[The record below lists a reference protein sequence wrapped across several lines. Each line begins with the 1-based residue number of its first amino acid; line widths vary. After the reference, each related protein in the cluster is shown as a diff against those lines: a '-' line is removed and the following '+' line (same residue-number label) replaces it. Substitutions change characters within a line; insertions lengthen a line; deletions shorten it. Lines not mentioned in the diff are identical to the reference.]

1 MIERIIVGAGC
12 FWGVEAAFGALAG
25 IVQTQAG
32 YAGGWTEQP
41 SYEDVCAGSTGHA
54 EVVELHVDLTIIS
67 LNELLGYFWA
77 MLEPPADPDPQY
89 RAMIICS
96 NAAQLE
102 LALASKLAQPQ
113 LVDYSVE
120 IKLDLPFYPAV
131 EYHQQCYRKWR
142 DRFERR
148 AKVV

>member
-1 MIERIIVGAGC
+1 MLERIIIGAGC
-12 FWGVEAAFGALAG
+12 FWGVEAAFGTLAG
-25 IVQTQAG
+25 VVQTQAG
-32 YAGGWTEQP
+32 YAGGWIERP

-54 EVVELHVDLTIIS
+54 EVVELHVDPTIMS
-67 LNELLGYFWA
+67 LNELLAHFWA
-77 MLEPPADPDPQY
+77 MLESPADPDPQY
-89 RAMIICS
+89 RAIIICR

-120 IKLDLPFYPAV
+120 IKLDLPFYPAE

>member
-1 MIERIIVGAGC
+1 MLERIIVGAGC
-12 FWGVEAAFGALAG
+12 FWGVEAAFEALTG

-41 SYEDVCAGSTGHA
+41 SYDDVCAGSTGHA
-54 EVVELHVDLTIIS
+54 EVVKLQFDPTIIS
-67 LNELLGYFWA
+67 FNELLTHFWT

-89 RAMIICS
+89 RAMLICR

-120 IKLDLPFYPAV
+120 IKLDLPFYPV
-131 EYHQQCYRKWR
+131 EEYHQQCYRKWR

>member
-12 FWGVEAAFGALAG
+12 FWGVEATFGALAG
-25 IVQTQAG
+25 VVQTQAG
-32 YAGGWTEQP
+32 YAGGWTERP

-54 EVVELHVDLTIIS
+54 EVVALQFDSTIIS
-67 LNELLGYFWA
+67 LTDLLAHFWA
-77 MLEPPADPDPQY
+77 MLESPADPDPQY
-89 RAMIICS
+89 RAMIICG

-113 LVDYSVE
+113 LVDYFVE
-120 IKLDLPFYPAV
+120 FGLDLPFYPAE